1 MIINIRV
8 PDEAVK
14 QMGVV
19 MHDYFSCKHIGRCE
33 MCENFLGCECLV
45 ALRDACYN
53 NSDTSNYVCEVTF
66 NEE

>member
-8 PDEAVK
+8 PDVAVK
-14 QMGVV
+14 EIAYVLRERLR
-19 MHDYFSCKHIGRCE
+19 CKFPDDCE
-33 MCENFLGCECLV
+33 MCKSIIGCECLC